1 MDDACLNHRFGE
13 DGRDGVVKT
22 LQAIDEGPH
31 DILDNAVH
39 DAQPELGAFILLQP
53 QA

>member
-31 DILDNAVH
+31 DILEH
-39 DAQPELGAFILLQP
+39 RAFNRTHSPLL
-53 QA
+53 